1 MCDAATVGIASLV
14 IGTASAVAQGAA
26 QAQQA
31 QAQQQYIEAQSA
43 EYARVADLNNKAA
56 IREYTEQS
64 AAERVAQMQEQ
75 AQASQQAQD
84 IQRDMLRKQGTM
96 MASTNASGM
105 ALNALMADY
114 EREEGLRRDNIRQQ
128 YAMQSA
134 GHELNLSALKDIMST
149 SASAN
154 VVDFALALYVRDSKD
169 SPAVQSEF
177 LENLAK
183 NGAPAIRDRI
193 LLEISKNALKTRD
206 YKTAQECARRILDD
220 YPASPHKQYALRIL
234 AWIAFNGETARC
246 SRPTATF

>member
-105 ALNALMADY
+105 SLNALMADY

-134 GHELNLSALKDIMST
+134 GHELNLSALKDRAQNRINSQQ
-149 SASAN
+149 S
-154 VVDFALALYVRDSKD
+154 YVAQGS
-169 SPAVQSEF
+169 SYSGG
-177 LENLAK
+177 L
-183 NGAPAIRDRI
+183 
-193 LLEISKNALKTRD
+193 NALGTVLGIGSAGLNAWGLYHDLD
-206 YKTAQECARRILDD
+206 YKRRTGGQ
-220 YPASPHKQYALRIL
+220 A
-234 AWIAFNGETARC
+234 
-246 SRPTATF
+246 